1 MFAQISYY
9 CYSKHTQ
16 SNYYLESALLERNKQ
31 TKWERVQSWF
41 CSLRNINLSLAPNYC
56 NQDCSN
62 TRQVSL
68 LVKAV
73 LARQSDGRH
82 WDSYHTQVFFGSD
95 SLSVS
100 GSGNFR
106 MGERVRN
113 AGKFDD
119 CAQEHRVSNERKQAD
134 TKYLHACLLRLQQ
147 PRRRGKNE
155 CWETNR
161 FWMVQFTRFAI
172 TKCFVCVVHVCTP
185 YTCSFSPSSSLS
197 LNMTAKTTRSKIC
210 QLLQVMQ
217 QVCVGIMRQIWSNL
231 GSLLLLLGFARHRW
245 RDRSGDERESDLA
258 SNWVACRCAT
268 TRQLV
273 LERFLIPK
281 YLTDWCGGEF
291 SSLIVKWKRYL
302 RRSLFF
308 AGSLTD

>member
-1 MFAQISYY
+1 MLSLSLSMFAQISYY

-134 TKYLHACLLRLQQ
+134 TKYLHACLL
-147 PRRRGKNE
+147 
-155 CWETNR
+155 
-161 FWMVQFTRFAI
+161 
-172 TKCFVCVVHVCTP
+172 
-185 YTCSFSPSSSLS
+185 
-197 LNMTAKTTRSKIC
+197 AKTATTTTTRKEWMLRNEPLLNGSIYKIC
-210 QLLQVMQ
+210 DYKVFCLHGTCLHSIHLLV
-217 QVCVGIMRQIWSNL
+217 
-231 GSLLLLLGFARHRW
+231 FA
-245 RDRSGDERESDLA
+245 
-258 SNWVACRCAT
+258 V
-268 TRQLV
+268 V
-273 LERFLIPK
+273 VIVVK
-281 YLTDWCGGEF
+281 YDC
-291 SSLIVKWKRYL
+291 KNDQK
-302 RRSLFF
+302 
-308 AGSLTD
+308 